1 MGPSRRNRYWWEI
14 AICFVIDS
22 SSSSDLGSRRGAFS
36 RRHYGSVELV
46 IWIIFFSLI
55 LFALLG
61 SSELFPHC
69 FLFVIYLASRPDLQK
84 LPQTETDS
92 NDMIRSRRFRLENGD
107 CIGDRDD
114 VSADLKDITDWDW
127 WIELHGSPG
136 VQLAQHAR
144 SGESRIP
151 NSLVLQILSRQA

>member
-46 IWIIFFSLI
+46 IWTFFSL
-55 LFALLG
+55 G
-61 SSELFPHC
+61 SFLPSWVRASYFHC

>member
-1 MGPSRRNRYWWEI
+1 MRNRNLFRYWQLI
-14 AICFVIDS
+14 VIRFGITS
-22 SSSSDLGSRRGAFS
+22 WGFQPETLRIGGA
-36 RRHYGSVELV
+36 GNLN
-46 IWIIFFSLI
+46 IFFSWI